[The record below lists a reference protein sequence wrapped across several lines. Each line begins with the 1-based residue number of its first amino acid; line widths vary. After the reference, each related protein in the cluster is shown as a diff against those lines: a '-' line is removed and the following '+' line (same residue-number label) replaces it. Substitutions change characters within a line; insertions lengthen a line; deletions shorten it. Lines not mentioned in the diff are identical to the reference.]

1 MYSRLSFKGRPTGWR
16 AGSGGEMEGE
26 RDVPCGEEV
35 TYVCHVFVFHAEK
48 VPHETTKDF
57 AKGDEEGCCCTML
70 FLAWESDVEY
80 P

>member
-1 MYSRLSFKGRPTGWR
+1 MWLRLSFKGGPTGR
-16 AGSGGEMEGE
+16 RGGSGGEMEGE

-35 TYVCHVFVFHAEK
+35 TYVCHVFVFHTEK
-48 VPHETTKDF
+48 VPHETTEDF